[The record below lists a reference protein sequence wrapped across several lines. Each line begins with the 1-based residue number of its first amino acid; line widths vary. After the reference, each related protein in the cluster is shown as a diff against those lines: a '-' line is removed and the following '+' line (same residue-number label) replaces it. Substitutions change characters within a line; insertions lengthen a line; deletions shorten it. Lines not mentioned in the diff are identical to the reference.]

1 MAIDV
6 TSEVTGTV
14 YQLLVKVGDT
24 VASDQTIAVLECMKM
39 EIPVVAPADGTVTGI
54 PVAEGDAIED
64 GDVVVTLG

>member
-14 YQLLVKVGDT
+14 YRLLVKVGDT

-39 EIPVVAPADGTVTGI
+39 EIPIASPADGTVTSV
-54 PVAEGDAIED
+54 PVAEGDAIDD
-64 GDVVVTLG
+64 GDIVVTLG

>member
-24 VASDQTIAVLECMKM
+24 VASDQTIAMLECMKM
-39 EIPVVAPADGTVTGI
+39 EIPVVAPADGTVTGVL
-54 PVAEGDAIED
+54 VAEGDAIED